1 MITSTSEVL
10 YEFRTRNGW
19 TQEEVAEAIG
29 VDRVTYTR
37 YENGTRTPNAVAVIK
52 LSHLFKISPEMLLV
66 MDDYEGNS
74 LEEEQLLAD
83 YRALSDQGQSYIRQ
97 QMDIAVRIYKKSADL
112 PRVESQQ
119 VKGAV

>member
-1 MITSTSEVL
+1 MITSTAEVL
-10 YEFRTRNGW
+10 YEFRNRNGW

-37 YENGTRTPNAVAVIK
+37 YENGTRMPNAVAVIK
-52 LSHLFKISPEMLLV
+52 LAHLFKISPEMLLV

-112 PRVESQQ
+112 PGVESQHM
-119 VKGAV
+119 KGAV

>member
-52 LSHLFKISPEMLLV
+52 LAHLFKISPEMLLV

-83 YRALSDQGQSYIRQ
+83 YRALSDQGQTYIRQ

-119 VKGAV
+119 IEGAV